1 MCVNDLTKVAL
12 DSAVVG
18 TQPAISS
25 RKSHTSMPPSHTSHT
40 GRPVCLKKIRNVGQK
55 H

>member
-25 RKSHTSMPPSHTSHT
+25 RKSHTSMPPSHTSHQAD
-40 GRPVCLKKIRNVGQK
+40 RCALKKIRNVGQK